1 MCQKEAGRFAGV
13 VQLIGNACQNPV
25 FLLYCMIVKTVSE
38 QLVKSRKGKV
48 SRLQTK
54 AVRIY
59 GVKDLRLE
67 EFELPVMGEDEIQAR
82 IITDSLCMSTYKV
95 ANQGARHKKLPDN
108 LAENPVI
115 MGHEFCGVIEAVGK
129 KWQHLYKPGDKFVAQ
144 PNLGRADTFS
154 LGYSFPYVGGEA
166 TKVIIM
172 NEAME
177 KGCLLPYQGES
188 FFEGALVE
196 PLSCVIAGF
205 KANFHLRDRN
215 EYDHT
220 MGIRE
225 GGAMAIL
232 GGTGP
237 MGSLAVDYAVHGEKK
252 PSVLVVTGSTKEKL
266 ERSRKLYPPEEAKK
280 HGVSLHYVLTPRES
294 DFVEELKSL
303 TPGNQG
309 FDDIFLMVAQES
321 MVTKA
326 EALLAPDG
334 CLNFFAGPADSGFSA
349 RMNFYNLHYNATHFV
364 GTSGS
369 NTQDMKDAI
378 ACIEQKTVNLA
389 KIATHVM
396 GLNDVCESI
405 LKIPELPGGKKIVYS
420 QKNYPITD
428 VGSFSEQ
435 DELGAA
441 LKALVEKH
449 DGLWNAEAEAYF
461 LEHCPNIQ
469 ENAD

>member
-1 MCQKEAGRFAGV
+1 MK
-13 VQLIGNACQNPV
+13 
-25 FLLYCMIVKTVSE
+25 
-38 QLVKSRKGKV
+38 
-48 SRLQTK
+48 TK

-59 GVKDLRLE
+59 GVHDLRLE

-95 ANQGARHKKLPDN
+95 QNQGAKHKKLPDD
-108 LAENPVI
+108 LADNPVI
-115 MGHEFCGVIEAVGK
+115 MGHEFCGVIEAVGE

-172 NEAME
+172 NEAIE
-177 KGCLLPYQGES
+177 KGCLLPYKGES

-196 PLSCVIAGF
+196 PLSCIIAGF

-215 EYDHT
+215 DYDHT

-237 MGSLAVDYAVHGEKK
+237 MGSLAIDYAIHCDRR
-252 PSVLVVTGSTKEKL
+252 PALLVVTGSTESKL
-266 ERSRKLYPPEEAKK
+266 ERSKMLYTVEEAAKN
-280 HGVSLHYVLTPRES
+280 GVELHYVLTPKGS
-294 DFVEELKSL
+294 NFVSEVKALSPNGK
-303 TPGNQG
+303 G
-309 FDDIFLMVAQES
+309 FDDIFLMVAQEDV
-321 MVTKA
+321 VTQA
-326 EALLAPDG
+326 EQLLANDG
-334 CLNFFAGPADSGFSA
+334 CFNFFAGPADSKFSA
-349 RMNFYNLHYNATHFV
+349 VINFYNIHYNAAHYV

-378 ACIEQKTVNLA
+378 ECIENKVVNLA
-389 KIATHVM
+389 KIATHIM

-405 LKIPELPGGKKIVYS
+405 MKLPELPGGKKIVYS
-420 QKNYPITD
+420 QKNFPITD
-428 VGSFSEQ
+428 VAELNDA
-435 DELGAA
+435 DEFQKT
-441 LKALVEKH
+441 LKEIISRH
-449 DGLWNAEAEAYF
+449 DGLWNAEAEDYF
-461 LEHCPNIQ
+461 LNNC
-469 ENAD
+469 ADI